1 MSRFYDVLKE
11 ASRSQPGDGKPDRT
25 IRKTAHD
32 SLEESTQANQP
43 VTPLTQS
50 ISEMITP
57 LACESE
63 PKGATPWQN
72 GADAGRALLDRN
84 ARLIPNAAE
93 LSIVEHYR
101 RLRTKLLQ
109 ENEVRPFRLL
119 MIASL
124 NPREGKTLT
133 AMNLALSF
141 AMLPSCKVLIIDG
154 DLRKGTLSKWLS
166 ADNRLGLGNLIDG
179 TAEIENVV
187 VACDN
192 IPMQC
197 LPRGHSKAPAGEL
210 LNSSRLKSYL
220 QQMAER
226 FDVVLVDSPP
236 LNLVT
241 DAQLL
246 ARCCDGVLL
255 VTRAFSTTRKSL
267 ERAVQDLQPFRVL
280 GAVLNGAIRAKS
292 YRKYIHYYRS
302 HEGER
307 PNGAERNG

>member
-1 MSRFYDVLKE
+1 MSRFYDVLK

-25 IRKTAHD
+25 IRETVHD

-43 VTPLTQS
+43 DALSTQS
-50 ISEMITP
+50 ISEMVTP
-57 LACESE
+57 LAQESE

-72 GADAGRALLDRN
+72 GAGAGRALLDRK
-84 ARLIPNAAE
+84 ARLIPNTAD

-124 NPREGKTLT
+124 NPHEGKTLT

-154 DLRKGTLSKWLS
+154 DLRKGTLSKWLCAHS
-166 ADNRLGLGNLIDG
+166 RPGLSNLIDG
-179 TAEIENVV
+179 TAEIANVV

-192 IPMQC
+192 VAVQC
-197 LPRGHSKAPAGEL
+197 LPRGHSKTPAGEL
-210 LNSSRLKSYL
+210 LNSSRLNDYL
-220 QQMAER
+220 RQMAEW

-236 LNLVT
+236 LNIVT

-280 GAVLNGAIRAKS
+280 GTVLNGAVRAKN
-292 YRKYIHYYRS
+292 YRKYVHYYRT
-302 HEGER
+302 HEGGR

>member
-1 MSRFYDVLKE
+1 MSRFYQVLKE
-11 ASRSQPGDGKPDRT
+11 ASRSQPGNGKPDRT
-25 IRKTAHD
+25 IRETEHD

-43 VTPLTQS
+43 AAPLAQNIPEMVTPL
-50 ISEMITP
+50 
-57 LACESE
+57 AHESE
-63 PKGATPWQN
+63 PKGATPWKN
-72 GADAGRALLDRN
+72 LAGAGRALLDRN
-84 ARLIPNAAE
+84 ARLIPNAADP
-93 LSIVEHYR
+93 SIVEHYR

-109 ENEVRPFRLL
+109 ENEVSPFRLL
-119 MIASL
+119 LIASL
-124 NPREGKTLT
+124 NPHEGKTLT

-141 AMLPSCKVLIIDG
+141 AMLPSSKVLIIDG
-154 DLRKGTLSKWLS
+154 DLRKGTLSEWLS
-166 ADNRLGLGNLIDG
+166 AHNRLGLSNLIDG

-192 IPMQC
+192 VPVQC

-210 LNSSRLKSYL
+210 LNSPRLSGYL

-236 LNLVT
+236 LNVVT

-255 VTRAFSTTRKSL
+255 VTRAFSTTGKSL

-292 YRKYIHYYRS
+292 YRKYVHYYRT
-302 HEGER
+302 HEGEQ